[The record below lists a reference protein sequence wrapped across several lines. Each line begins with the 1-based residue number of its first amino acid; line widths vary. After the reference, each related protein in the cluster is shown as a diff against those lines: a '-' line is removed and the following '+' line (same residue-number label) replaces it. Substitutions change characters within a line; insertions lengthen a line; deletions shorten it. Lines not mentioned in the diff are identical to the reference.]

1 MHPRTLR
8 VLLVASLFACTI
20 VPGPARNA
28 FALENGNKDASI
40 SLYLVPKTSPLR
52 CSSIDPPDCE
62 NDVLLGEG
70 ELYAP
75 YYAILAVFNGDGEEG
90 IAGLSCGIEYN
101 STPNQ
106 GVEMWGWT
114 PCTDGL
120 EFSNGNWPASGGGNR
135 ITWTTCQSEEPG
147 GPGTGVAVVF
157 GFFYITAY
165 SEDTFRIIENRN
177 LGSGPEL
184 QVAGC
189 DAASEPLD
197 MNQAG
202 WVGFSDDGS
211 VKGNVLCG
219 KPKEDATWG
228 DVKARYGGR

>member
-1 MHPRTLR
+1 MHPRTLS
-8 VLLVASLFACTI
+8 VLLVASLLAS
-20 VPGPARNA
+20 PAVLGVSGIA
-28 FALENGNKDASI
+28 FAQQDGNKDASI
-40 SLYLVPKTSPLR
+40 SLYLVPKAGRLA

-70 ELYAP
+70 ELFTT

-90 IAGLSCGIEYN
+90 VQGLSCGIEYN
-101 STPNQ
+101 GIPSQ
-106 GVEMWGWT
+106 GVEIFDWRL
-114 PCTDGL
+114 CTDGL
-120 EFSNGNWPASGGGNR
+120 EFSNANWPASGGGNR
-135 ITWTTCQSEEPG
+135 ITWTTCQNEEPG
-147 GPGTGVAVVF
+147 GTGTGVTAIA
-157 GFFYITAY
+157 GFFEVSAY
-165 SEDTFRIIENRN
+165 SEDTFKVIENRS

-184 QVAGC
+184 AVGACDYSQVF
-189 DAASEPLD
+189 LNV
-197 MNQAG
+197 NQAG